1 MTKIMLEE
9 ERLLIHAIVAVQRQF
24 REIGAQIN
32 TQLEL
37 GEAAQAQ
44 QSHIDGIVAVP
55 ASSEPVGLDAVC
67 DAVCNDCPRDS
78 CILDS
83 GNRFTVC
90 PICQYKMQL

>member
-9 ERLLIHAIVAVQRQF
+9 ERLLIHAIVSVQRQF

-67 DAVCNDCPRDS
+67 NDCPRDS

-90 PICQYKMQL
+90 PICQDQMQL